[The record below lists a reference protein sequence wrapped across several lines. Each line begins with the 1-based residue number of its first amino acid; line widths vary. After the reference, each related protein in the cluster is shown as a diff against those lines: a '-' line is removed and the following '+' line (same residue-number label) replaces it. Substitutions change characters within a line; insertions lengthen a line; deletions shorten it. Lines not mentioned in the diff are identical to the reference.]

1 MSVLLG
7 RAARHWCGLRCSA
20 VLGISDTQQ
29 QQPLTVFDYS
39 RKIRA
44 SMSSGGGADLTAGKK
59 AAAYRAVDECVKV
72 VKQSGF
78 CL

>member
-1 MSVLLG
+1 
-7 RAARHWCGLRCSA
+7 
-20 VLGISDTQQ
+20 
-29 QQPLTVFDYS
+29 
-39 RKIRA
+39 
-44 SMSSGGGADLTAGKK
+44 MSSGGGGRGGADLTAGKK